1 MNSIKKQKDT
11 TPEDT
16 APRVEGVHCATGE
29 EQRVI
34 TNSSRE
40 NEAASPKQKGCSAW
54 MWLLGKVKSNA
65 VKNNI
70 A

>member
-1 MNSIKKQKDT
+1 M

-16 APRVEGVHCATGE
+16 APRVEGVHCASGE

-40 NEAASPKQKGCSAW
+40 NEAARPKQKGRSAW
-54 MWLLGKVKSNA
+54 M
-65 VKNNI
+65 
-70 A
+70 